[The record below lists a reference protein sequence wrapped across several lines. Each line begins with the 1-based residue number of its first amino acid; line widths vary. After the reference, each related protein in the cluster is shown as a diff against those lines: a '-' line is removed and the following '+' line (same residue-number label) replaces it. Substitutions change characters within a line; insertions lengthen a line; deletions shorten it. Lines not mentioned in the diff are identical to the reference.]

1 MSEHIA
7 AKHRQLVADYRR
19 REAATDDTCWP
30 QRPDARNRIV
40 MFDPRPAKAEQD

>member
-7 AKHRQLVADYRR
+7 TKHRQLVADYRR

-30 QRPDARNRIV
+30 QRPDAKNRIV
-40 MFDPRPAKAEQD
+40 MFAGPPAEPQQD